1 MRILVPIDGS
11 ELSLAGLRHAL
22 ALIRGGLRAELLLA
36 NVQSPASLYEWM
48 RAPDAHALEEIAEA
62 AGQHALQTAES
73 LLREAGVDATEV
85 LVSGDTAHALLET
98 IETEACDAVIMGAHG
113 GSALRSALQGSV
125 SQALVHA
132 SPVPVTL
139 VKLAE
144 AAPAGD
150 AGQEAD
156 SEADEA
162 TGA

>member
-1 MRILVPIDGS
+1 MKILVPIDGS

-22 ALIRGGLRAELLLA
+22 TLMRAGLRAELLLA

-85 LVSGDTAHALLET
+85 LVSGDTANALLEI
-98 IETEACDAVIMGAHG
+98 IETEGCDAVIMGAHG
-113 GSALRSALQGSV
+113 GGVLRSALQGSV
-125 SQALVHA
+125 SLALVQA

-139 VKLAE
+139 VKPAAE
-144 AAPAGD
+144 EPAELG
-150 AGQEAD
+150 AD
-156 SEADEA
+156 SQADEA
-162 TGA
+162 ADA